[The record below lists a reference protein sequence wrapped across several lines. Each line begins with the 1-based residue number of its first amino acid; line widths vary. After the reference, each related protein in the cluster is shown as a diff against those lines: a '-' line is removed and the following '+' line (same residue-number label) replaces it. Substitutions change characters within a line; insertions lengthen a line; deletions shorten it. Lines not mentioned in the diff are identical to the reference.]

1 MEHVSRN
8 TLASW
13 IVASRV
19 RSGTG
24 NLGRTLHLDQLISND
39 NMCEVKSANAGIV

>member
-19 RSGTG
+19 RSG

-39 NMCEVKSANAGIV
+39 NMCEVKSANAGTG